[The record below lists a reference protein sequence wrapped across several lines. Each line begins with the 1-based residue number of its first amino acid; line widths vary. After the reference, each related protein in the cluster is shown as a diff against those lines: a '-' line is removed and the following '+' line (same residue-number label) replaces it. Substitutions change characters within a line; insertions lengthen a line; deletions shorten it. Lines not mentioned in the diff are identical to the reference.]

1 MTTQPDPQPSPTVR
15 RRHLVL
21 IAATILWG
29 LLTAFVLVCMV
40 LPTMPNAGLFAVS
53 VLAYTYNPSLLVLAL
68 LGAVLLVLAWRRRL
82 RATSAVAAV
91 LTAAV
96 IVAVAVPTVRL
107 VDVANEND
115 VSLSA
120 AQLFQGPEG
129 GLSEPTDTSVY
140 TSVDGEVLKMDVWQP
155 ADQAEASNAALIYVY
170 GGGFESGSRETWAP
184 YFQHLTSQGITV
196 FAMDYRLSTPEDPSW
211 NEAASDVTCAVGW
224 VHQNADRYGVDSERL
239 AISGG
244 SAGGNL
250 ALLSAYAS
258 SANADT
264 IEPSCEVEDTSV
276 RAVVDFYGPSDL
288 ANLHEGTPSTPVRAS
303 LDQYLGGTPEQQPE
317 RYRDLSPLTYVDENA
332 PPTLIIQGL
341 RDTGVQPE
349 ESTNLADALDEAG
362 VENELLLLPNTEHGF
377 DAAFGSFANQ
387 ISQERISEFLQEHL
401 ID

>member
-1 MTTQPDPQPSPTVR
+1 MTNKTDPEGSRKVR
-15 RRHLVL
+15 KRHPLL
-21 IAATILWG
+21 ITATILWA
-29 LLTAFVLVCMV
+29 LLTALVLVCMV
-40 LPTMPNAGLFAVS
+40 LPTMPNAGLFTVS
-53 VLAYTYNPSLLVLAL
+53 VLAYTYNPFLLMLVLF
-68 LGAVLLVLAWRRRL
+68 GAVLLVLAWRRRL
-82 RATSAVAAV
+82 RATSTIAAV
-91 LTAAV
+91 LTVGV
-96 IVAVAVPTVRL
+96 IVAVAIPTVRL

-115 VSLSA
+115 VTLSA

-129 GLSEPTDTSVY
+129 GLTEPSDTSVY
-140 TSVDGEVLKMDVWQP
+140 TSVDGEDLKMDVWEP
-155 ADQAEASNAALIYVY
+155 ATQAEANNAALIYVY
-170 GGGFESGSRETWAP
+170 GGGFESGTRERWAP

-211 NEAASDVTCAVGW
+211 DEAASDVTCAVGW

-250 ALLSAYAS
+250 ALLAAYAS

-264 IEPSCEVEDTSV
+264 IEPSCDVEDTSV

-288 ANLHEGTPSTPVRAS
+288 ANLHAGTPSTPVRAS
-303 LDQYLGGTPEQQPE
+303 LEQYLGGTPEEQPE
-317 RYRDLSPLTYVDENA
+317 RYRDLSPITYVDENA

-341 RDTGVQPE
+341 RDTGVQSE
-349 ESTNLADALDEAG
+349 ESTNLADRLDAAG
-362 VENELLLLPNTEHGF
+362 VDNELLLLPNTEHGF